1 MEGTNVN
8 TTAPTTA
15 PAKVKKV
22 SITIPIVP
30 GVYEEDVI
38 IGINGVNYQ
47 IPRGKPQMVPEF
59 VAKEYERS
67 QKAAADFLSNAKKK
81 EFSGAINAGQ
91 NMY

>member
-1 MEGTNVN
+1 MEDTNVN
-8 TTAPTTA
+8 TTA

-38 IGINGVNYQ
+38 IGVNGVNYQ
-47 IPRGKPQMVPEF
+47 IPRGKAQMVPEF
-59 VAKEYERS
+59 LAKEYERS
-67 QKAAADFLSNAKKK
+67 QKAAADFLANAKKK

>member
-8 TTAPTTA
+8 TTAPAVNTTA
-15 PAKVKKV
+15 PAKVKRV

-38 IGINGVNYQ
+38 IGVNGVNYQ

-67 QKAAADFLSNAKKK
+67 QKAAADFLSKAKKK
-81 EFSGAINAGQ
+81 ELSTGQ
-91 NMY
+91 GY